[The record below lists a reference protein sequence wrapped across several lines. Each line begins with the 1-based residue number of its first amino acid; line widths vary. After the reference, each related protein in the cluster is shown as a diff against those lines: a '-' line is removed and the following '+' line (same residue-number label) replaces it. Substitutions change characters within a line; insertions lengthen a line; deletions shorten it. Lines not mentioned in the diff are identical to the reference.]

1 MVGKSF
7 FQENLCLGG
16 VGGGGCLGFCFLGVL
31 GVSFFF
37 GMASSLGPLLVQDT
51 PCPHCFGLYILSGF
65 SRHVKSVHLLVN
77 SIS

>member
-1 MVGKSF
+1 
-7 FQENLCLGG
+7 
-16 VGGGGCLGFCFLGVL
+16 
-31 GVSFFF
+31 
-37 GMASSLGPLLVQDT
+37 MASSLGPLLVQDT